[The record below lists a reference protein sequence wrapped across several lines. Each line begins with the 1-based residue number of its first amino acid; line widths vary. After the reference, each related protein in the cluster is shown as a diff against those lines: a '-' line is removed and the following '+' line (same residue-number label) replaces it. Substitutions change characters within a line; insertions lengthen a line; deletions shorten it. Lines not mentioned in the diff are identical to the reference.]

1 MTIKNSVAIALALA
15 LVVVSSILTASFV
28 VYENN
33 RIQNGQASQNL
44 SNQSSSSTQSV
55 IAVTDSGLTKEI
67 ISQHNTEN
75 DCWVII
81 SGGVYSISSYLSAHP
96 GGKGVIIPYCG
107 KDATQAFSTKGDRG
121 SHSDFAWSL
130 LDQYKVGLL
139 SSQISQNS
147 LLKTTPAT
155 SKITPSNSPIS
166 LSNPSPTQIPNSNI
180 SLTTSEVAKH
190 STAQD
195 CWTIVSGKVYNVTSY
210 INSHPGG
217 SQAVMS
223 ICGVDGTVA
232 FQTKGGGGSHSQNAV
247 NILSS
252 FYVGDINTLVSVPPT
267 QSAPPNPISTPQND
281 DWEEEDD

>member
-15 LVVVSSILTASFV
+15 LVIVSSILTAGFV

-44 SNQSSSSTQSV
+44 SNQSSSSTQFV
-55 IAVTDSGLTKEI
+55 IDSGLTKEVV
-67 ISQHNTEN
+67 SKHNTEN

-81 SGGVYSISSYLSAHP
+81 SSEVYSISSYLSAHP
-96 GGKGVIIPYCG
+96 GGKDIIIPFCG
-107 KDATQAFSTKGDRG
+107 KDATQAFSTKGGRG

-147 LLKTTPAT
+147 LPKTTPAT
-155 SKITPSNSPIS
+155 SKITPSNSPTS
-166 LSNPSPTQIPNSNI
+166 FPNPSPTQTPNNNI
-180 SLTTSEVAKH
+180 SLTASEVAKH
-190 STAQD
+190 STTQD

-217 SQAVMS
+217 SQAVIS

-252 FYVGDINTLVSVPPT
+252 FYVGDINTLVPIPST
-267 QSAPPNPISTPQND
+267 QSMSSNPILTPKNE